1 MKNDSM
7 QMETKLIHA
16 GEPRPLI
23 EGAVTMPLFHSST
36 YEYFGPEDGP
46 KPRYPRLSNTPNHL
60 CVEAKLAALEGGE
73 AALVTSSGMAAIST
87 ALLALV
93 GEGKHVLA
101 QDNLYGG
108 TYNFF
113 EETFPA
119 LGRKV
124 SLFDHRDLGALKK
137 QLRPETCV
145 IYVESIS
152 NPLMKVPDLAALA
165 KFAKENGLVSVIDNT
180 FPSPINFNPLALG
193 YDVVVHSATKYLNG
207 HTDILGGCIVGKARY
222 VESARKLLVCLGG
235 SMDSNTCFL
244 LNRGMKTLAV
254 RMRWQ
259 NDSALKV
266 AAALETHPKV
276 ERMLYPGLRSHS
288 DHAAAKEFFRGYGG
302 MFSFEYAG
310 DVDACVRFLR
320 RLTLPAIAPS
330 LGGVETLVTRPVTTS
345 HSYLSKEGLKQ
356 MGIRDTL
363 VRVSVGLE
371 SPDDFIRDFQ
381 NALDG
386 A

>member
-1 MKNDSM
+1 MKKESM
-7 QMETKLIHA
+7 RMETKLIHA
-16 GEPRPLI
+16 GEPRPFI

-36 YEYFGPEDGP
+36 YQYFGQEDGA

-60 CVEAKLAALEGGE
+60 CVEAKLAALEGAE

-108 TYNFF
+108 AFHFF
-113 EETFPA
+113 QETFPG
-119 LGRKV
+119 LGRRV
-124 SLFDHRDLGALKK
+124 SLFDLRNVGGLKK
-137 QLRPETCV
+137 QLRPETGA

-152 NPLMKVPDLAALA
+152 NPLMKIPDLAAIA
-165 KFAKENGLVSVIDNT
+165 KFAKENGLISMIDNT
-180 FPSPINFNPLALG
+180 FPSPINFNPVALG
-193 YDVVVHSATKYLNG
+193 YDVVLHSATKYLNG
-207 HTDILGGCIVGKARY
+207 HTDILGGCIVGKASH
-222 VESARKLLVCLGG
+222 VESARKLLASLGG
-235 SMDSNTCFL
+235 SMDPNTCFL

-254 RMRWQ
+254 RVRWQ
-259 NDSALKV
+259 NESALKC
-266 AAALETHPKV
+266 AEALQAHPKV
-276 ERMLYPGLRSHS
+276 ERVLYPGLRSHP
-288 DHAAAKEFFRGYGG
+288 DHAAAKDLFRGFGG

-330 LGGVETLVTRPVTTS
+330 LGGVESLVTRPVTTS
-345 HSYLSKEGLKQ
+345 HSYLGKEELKR

-371 SPDDFIRDFQ
+371 SPDDLIRDFQ
-381 NALDG
+381 NALEG